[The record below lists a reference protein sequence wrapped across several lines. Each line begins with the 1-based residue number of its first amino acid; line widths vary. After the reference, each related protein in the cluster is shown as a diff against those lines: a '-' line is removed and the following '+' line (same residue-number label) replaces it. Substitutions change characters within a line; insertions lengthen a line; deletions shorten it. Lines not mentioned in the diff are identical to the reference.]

1 MTINL
6 KHESNAFILFQG
18 DDGKKEELFLSRIAR
33 VFFAFLESRSRLARE
48 KASSVSSS
56 AFADSHF
63 FGYGKA
69 MMTNWHIWIPSFFL
83 FVCFG
88 GMRWWTT
95 TVWAYLP
102 KTKNR
107 SGSEERRIERCSFF
121 FKFAV
126 SLLMRV
132 NSKAMM
138 IKKISCTNPMKPQ
151 GVIDIKSTLSLRRKC
166 TSFLSFENGSLT
178 RWYFLTHTQKKYWKH
193 AGGIFKQINTLWR
206 EHQRVATKK
215 QYQSSSTTTTT
226 KSRYESVRRLDARG
240 AGEGSAIAVLA
251 FLRAVRTRRYDKRE
265 WNHREE
271 RRHIHTV

>member
-33 VFFAFLESRSRLARE
+33 VFFAFLELRSRLARE

-69 MMTNWHIWIPSFFL
+69 MMANESSESRPFFFL
-83 FVCFG
+83 FVLAG
-88 GMRWWTT
+88 
-95 TVWAYLP
+95 
-102 KTKNR
+102 
-107 SGSEERRIERCSFF
+107 SGDEQQQSEPICQRRRMAAGRTMLVFFQVCCLVVDVCKFEGDDDKESFRPLYE
-121 FKFAV
+121 A
-126 SLLMRV
+126 
-132 NSKAMM
+132 
-138 IKKISCTNPMKPQ
+138 Q

-178 RWYFLTHTQKKYWKH
+178 RWYFVTHTQKKYWKH

-206 EHQRVATKK
+206 EH
-215 QYQSSSTTTTT
+215 
-226 KSRYESVRRLDARG
+226 
-240 AGEGSAIAVLA
+240 
-251 FLRAVRTRRYDKRE
+251 
-265 WNHREE
+265 
-271 RRHIHTV
+271 